1 MTDAT
6 HATGCRCATTCCVRA
21 SCGVRNSCARAGVS
35 NPLPAPGEAGR
46 VRLQGEPNQGEGP
59 PERAVRGP
67 AGPRRRLRNRL
78 ATAQVRDQV
87 RSVRLSVDELASVT
101 TAARASG
108 MTLAGFLAQAA
119 VEASRDAESAE
130 GRIVGD
136 RELITEFFA
145 VRRNLRQVGNN
156 LNQIAKAINS
166 GSEAPPQTD
175 TVLVA
180 VESAVRR
187 IDAIVDMVLRS

>member
-1 MTDAT
+1 M
-6 HATGCRCATTCCVRA
+6 
-21 SCGVRNSCARAGVS
+21 
-35 NPLPAPGEAGR
+35 
-46 VRLQGEPNQGEGP
+46 
-59 PERAVRGP
+59 
-67 AGPRRRLRNRL
+67 
-78 ATAQVRDQV
+78 
-87 RSVRLSVDELASVT
+87 T